1 MKNLLYILFIAL
13 GIIPNVKAQEQF
25 LGEIRI
31 FAGNYAPKGW
41 ALCDGQLLP
50 ISQNTAL
57 FSILGTT
64 YGGDGRSTFGL
75 PDFRGA
81 VALGLGNTNHDL
93 GDMGGQDSHTI
104 TTAELPVHNHQVT
117 LNASTSIAT
126 TVAPS
131 DVNVFGVSKVEMNGV
146 IYDVNNYAAASNTS
160 PLIQDTTA
168 SGSSTPISIAQPTL
182 QLNYIIALQG
192 IFPPRN

>member
-126 TVAPS
+126 TVVPS